1 MLKLIAWT
9 RLGVVFT
16 LLIFAAA
23 ARAEDIGAADRAA
36 IAKVIQDQ
44 IAAFRVDDA
53 ARAFGFAS
61 PGIQAKFGTPEQFL
75 EMVRAG
81 YFPVYRAQDLTFRDI
96 TIENGA
102 PVQSVEIRDV
112 QGEGVLA
119 LYFME
124 RQPDGSWKINGCI
137 LTKLPEHSV

>member
-1 MLKLIAWT
+1 MLKRMWAP
-9 RLGVVFT
+9 LGVVVAFVI
-16 LLIFAAA
+16 LAAS
-23 ARAEDIGAADRAA
+23 ARGDDIAAADRIA

-75 EMVRAG
+75 QMVRSG
-81 YFPVYRAQDLTFRDI
+81 YFPVYRAEDVKFRDLA
-96 TIENGA
+96 IENGA
-102 PVQSVEIRDV
+102 PVQAVEIHDAK
-112 QGEGVLA
+112 GEGVLA

>member
-1 MLKLIAWT
+1 MTRLIAA
-9 RLGVVFT
+9 VC
-16 LLIFAAA
+16 LLLTVATAWA
-23 ARAEDIGAADRAA
+23 QELAPADRAA

-75 EMVRAG
+75 EMVRTG
-81 YFPVYRAQDLTFRDI
+81 YFPVYRAQDVTFRDI
-96 TIENGA
+96 AIENGA
-102 PVQSVEIRDV
+102 PVQAVEIHDV

>member
-1 MLKLIAWT
+1 MVPVVT
-9 RLGVVFT
+9 RLLVVFAM
-16 LLIFAAA
+16 LLCAAT

-75 EMVRAG
+75 EMVRTG
-81 YFPVYRAQDLTFRDI
+81 YFPVYRAQDVTFRDI
-96 TIENGA
+96 AIENGA
-102 PVQSVEIRDV
+102 PVQAVEIHDV

-124 RQPDGSWKINGCI
+124 RQPDGSWKVSGCI
-137 LTKLPEHSV
+137 LTKLPEDSV

>member
-1 MLKLIAWT
+1 MT
-9 RLGVVFT
+9 RLLVVLFV
-16 LLIFAAA
+16 LVSAAV
-23 ARAEDIGAADRAA
+23 ARAEDIAPADRAA
-36 IAKVIQDQ
+36 IARVIQDQ

-75 EMVRAG
+75 EMVRMG
-81 YFPVYRAQDLTFRDI
+81 YFPVYRAEDVTFGDI
-96 TIENGA
+96 AIEHGA
-102 PVQSVEIRDV
+102 PVQAV
-112 QGEGVLA
+112 QIHDAKGEGVLA

-124 RQPDGSWKINGCI
+124 RQPDGSWKINGCL

>member
-1 MLKLIAWT
+1 MT
-9 RLGVVFT
+9 RLVVV
-16 LLIFAAA
+16 LLFLASAAVT
-23 ARAEDIGAADRAA
+23 RAEEIAPTDRAA

-75 EMVRAG
+75 EMVRTG
-81 YFPVYRAQDLTFRDI
+81 YFPVYRAQDVTFRDVA
-96 TIENGA
+96 IENGA
-102 PVQSVEIRDV
+102 PVQAVEIHDV
-112 QGEGVLA
+112 QGDGVLA

-137 LTKLPEHSV
+137 LSKLPEHSV

>member
-1 MLKLIAWT
+1 VT
-9 RLGVVFT
+9 RLLVV
-16 LLIFAAA
+16 LLFLALTAV
-23 ARAEDIGAADRAA
+23 ARAEDIAPTDRAA

-61 PGIQAKFGTPEQFL
+61 PGIQAKFGTAEQFL
-75 EMVRAG
+75 EMVRTG
-81 YFPVYRAQDLTFRDI
+81 YFPVYRAQDVTFRDVAV
-96 TIENGA
+96 ENGA
-102 PVQSVEIRDV
+102 PVQAVEIHDV

-124 RQPDGSWKINGCI
+124 RQADGSWKINGVLI
-137 LTKLPEHSV
+137 AELPERMA